1 MVETAR
7 DIVSDLGPECRRV
20 LVGKHALSLPVKTSQ
35 LKDFDH
41 IPILRIRDWFDFFLT
56 HSCLHL
62 LCGLQQPHPKREA
75 DILTCFWENFRALR
89 PRHEIFQR
97 ASEGRLVLSQTFPL
111 LVHGDE
117 GRGRKHAA
125 HFVMSFHP
133 VLGMGF
139 KKKEKST
146 SWAKMECN
154 FSGHTYT
161 NRFLIATMRKRDYS
175 DQNVETWN
183 ALMEEVAAEAAFM
196 ADDGVVASNGLRF
209 WGVVLGI
216 VGDWPFLHKSGG
228 FCRSFNNI
236 QKRKTQKNLPVGIC
250 HLCQGGQRPYP
261 FEQLETR
268 RPLWRSTMFAED
280 PFVLPN
286 PLAMSLLHEPG
297 KEASLWCF
305 DWFHTMHLGVLRNF
319 IGSVLAL
326 LSDEEPQSNVDLRFA
341 ALSARYRRWC
351 HSNSRRAHITKLTKE
366 SIGWEKT
373 TTFPSAIWHKGALS
387 TVVMDF
393 LEARFAE
400 DTFAHQPLL
409 QMASEACNAIQRCA
423 RILYRSEVWL
433 SPSVCKLVS
442 ELGFQF
448 LRRYS
453 QMASLANSQN
463 RCLFVFQPKIH
474 CLHHFKVELM
484 EAHQANVK
492 GLNPM
497 ALSCQQSEDFI
508 GRPARLSRRVTAQ
521 RPVLH
526 RIMDRYL
533 QATYH
538 MFLQNRILIR
548 PTWLTVIVGWR
559 FPQVISFKWLEFFV
573 NHHHQKISRNVPM
586 K

>member
-1 MVETAR
+1 
-7 DIVSDLGPECRRV
+7 
-20 LVGKHALSLPVKTSQ
+20 
-35 LKDFDH
+35 
-41 IPILRIRDWFDFFLT
+41 
-56 HSCLHL
+56 
-62 LCGLQQPHPKREA
+62 
-75 DILTCFWENFRALR
+75 
-89 PRHEIFQR
+89 
-97 ASEGRLVLSQTFPL
+97 
-111 LVHGDE
+111 
-117 GRGRKHAA
+117 
-125 HFVMSFHP
+125 
-133 VLGMGF
+133 
-139 KKKEKST
+139 
-146 SWAKMECN
+146 
-154 FSGHTYT
+154 
-161 NRFLIATMRKRDYS
+161 
-175 DQNVETWN
+175 
-183 ALMEEVAAEAAFM
+183 
-196 ADDGVVASNGLRF
+196 
-209 WGVVLGI
+209 
-216 VGDWPFLHKSGG
+216 
-228 FCRSFNNI
+228 
-236 QKRKTQKNLPVGIC
+236 
-250 HLCQGGQRPYP
+250 
-261 FEQLETR
+261 
-268 RPLWRSTMFAED
+268 MFAED

-474 CLHHFKVELM
+474 CLHHFMVELM

-548 PTWLTVIVGWR
+548 PT
-559 FPQVISFKWLEFFV
+559 
-573 NHHHQKISRNVPM
+573 
-586 K
+586 